1 MTVDMKKYR
10 KEGGKSISS
19 VFATKHM
26 QLPEILV
33 AGMEKRV
40 NCEFACFSQA
50 SLEVFQFLKLVP
62 DLLVRIHIE
71 TGFPHKEDP
80 LCTDGQFEMNSKKT
94 EHVGKDFSPERAL
107 E

>member
-1 MTVDMKKYR
+1 M
-10 KEGGKSISS
+10 SS

-33 AGMEKRV
+33 AGMKKRV
-40 NCEFACFSQA
+40 NCEFACLSQA
-50 SLEVFQFLKLVP
+50 SLEVLQFLKLVP
-62 DLLVRIHIE
+62 DLLVVIHLE
-71 TGFPHKEDP
+71 TCFPHEEDS

-94 EHVGKDFSPERAL
+94 EHVGKDFSPERIL